1 MFFASD
7 NTAGVSAPVMA
18 ALNAANQGFA
28 GGYGND
34 DLTRRVE
41 GRLAELFDHDVA
53 VALVP
58 TGTAANALALA
69 CLVQSYGA
77 VICHAE
83 AHIMVDECGAPE
95 FYTGGAKL
103 VGEPG
108 YGAKLTPEIV
118 ASVLDRVGPLAP
130 HHVKPQ
136 AVSLTQATEAG
147 TIYKPGE
154 VAALSA
160 LAHGHGLKVHMDG
173 ARFANAVAALGCA
186 PAEITWKAGV
196 DILCFGATKAGAMAA
211 EAVIA
216 FDSDLRE
223 ELSYRRKRAGHL
235 ISKHRF
241 LAAQWLGF
249 LENGHWLEIAGHAN
263 AMAARLAEGISK
275 SGAGRLAF
283 PVEGNELLVVLTKA
297 VDECLREAGAVYYP
311 WSPHGIGVDPLPGD
325 DEVFIRLVT
334 SFATTLEEVDRFLEL
349 MKS

>member
-1 MFFASD
+1 MFFGSD
-7 NTAGVSAPVMA
+7 NTAGVSAKVMA
-18 ALNAANQGFA
+18 ALAAANDGFA

-34 DLTRRVE
+34 ELTQKVE
-41 GRLAELFDHDVA
+41 KQLGELFEHDVA
-53 VALVP
+53 VALVS
-58 TGTAANALALA
+58 TGTAANALALS
-69 CLVQSYGA
+69 CLVEPYGA

-83 AHIMVDECGAPE
+83 SHIVVDECGAPE
-95 FYTGGAKL
+95 FYSGGAKL
-103 VGEPG
+103 VTEAG
-108 YGAKLTPEIV
+108 YGAKLTPQIV
-118 ASVLDRVGPLAP
+118 AGMLERVGRLVP

-147 TIYKPGE
+147 TIY
-154 VAALSA
+154 SA
-160 LAHGHGLKVHMDG
+160 EEITAISSLAHERGLRVHMDG

-196 DILCFGATKAGAMAA
+196 DVLCFGATKAGAMAA

-216 FDSDLRE
+216 FDPEIAE

-249 LENGHWLEIAGHAN
+249 LGNGHWLELAGHAN
-263 AMAARLAEGISK
+263 AMAARLADGISK
-275 SGAGRLAF
+275 SGVGRLAF

-311 WSPHGIGVDPLPGD
+311 WSPHGIGVDALPGD

-334 SFATTLEEVDRFLEL
+334 SFATTIEEVDRFLEL